1 MKVIM
6 FILSLFVFLCSIVM
20 LYGAAVNDSPMYA
33 TGIIIMLII
42 CGLSFIMARICYKE
56 LGH

>member
-20 LYGAAVNDSPMYA
+20 LYGAVVNDSPMYA

-42 CGLSFIMARICYKE
+42 CGLSIYNGPNM
-56 LGH
+56 L

>member
-1 MKVIM
+1 M

-20 LYGAAVNDSPMYA
+20 LYGAVVNDSPMYA

-42 CGLSFIMARICYKE
+42 CGLSFIMARISYKE

>member
-20 LYGAAVNDSPMYA
+20 LYGAVVNDSPMYA

-42 CGLSFIMARICYKE
+42 CGVSFIMARISYKE

>member
-6 FILSLFVFLCSIVM
+6 FILSLFVLCSIVM
-20 LYGAAVNDSPMYA
+20 LYGAVVNDSPMYA

-56 LGH
+56 SGH